1 MRLLRLAL
9 VTLLVCACRPYGSIA
24 SLATSDVRASSL
36 EFVGR
41 WRAPDMMRCRPPSA
55 DGGGS
60 RWSSTGAFEV
70 LGDST
75 GWLQVAAIADTAC
88 PVEERDRSDTLR
100 YNGAIIRLG
109 AMRLLELGLSD
120 EGLDETLLPLKQ
132 WHRVTHVGDTLFLEH
147 LNGDSLEAW
156 LVRSPKLT
164 PHRISS
170 EAPGREGSRRLV
182 LTGDARQL
190 QDFVRRAFST
200 RGMAFPDTLVLV
212 RDRPA
217 GSRGS

>member
-1 MRLLRLAL
+1 
-9 VTLLVCACRPYGSIA
+9 
-24 SLATSDVRASSL
+24 
-36 EFVGR
+36 
-41 WRAPDMMRCRPPSA
+41 
-55 DGGGS
+55 
-60 RWSSTGAFEV
+60 
-70 LGDST
+70 
-75 GWLQVAAIADTAC
+75 
-88 PVEERDRSDTLR
+88 
-100 YNGAIIRLG
+100 
-109 AMRLLELGLSD
+109 
-120 EGLDETLLPLKQ
+120 
-132 WHRVTHVGDTLFLEH
+132 

>member
-1 MRLLRLAL
+1 MRSSRWLVAALLIGG
-9 VTLLVCACRPYGSIA
+9 CRPYGSIA
-24 SLATSDVRASSL
+24 SLATPDVRTSAV
-36 EFVGR
+36 EFAGR
-41 WRAPDMMRCRPPSA
+41 WRAPDAMRCRPPGA
-55 DGGGS
+55 DGGGG

-75 GWLQVAAIADTAC
+75 GWLRVTAIADTAC
-88 PVEERDRSDTLR
+88 PAEESDRSDTLR

-109 AMRLLELGLSD
+109 AARLLELGLSD

-132 WHRVTHVGDTLFLEH
+132 WHRITHVGDTLFLEH

-170 EAPGREGSRRLV
+170 EAPGRDGSRRLV

-190 QDFVRRAFST
+190 QDFARRAFST
-200 RGMAFPDTLVLV
+200 RGMTFPDTLVLV

-217 GSRGS
+217 GARGS